1 VVADMTTTPDGS
13 ETTVADRAT
22 EIQSRYG
29 TDDLVSR
36 FIRLAWEN
44 LNATVS
50 VRSVAWKRLGLFKRR
65 RASMSFI
72 AAAS

>member
-1 VVADMTTTPDGS
+1 MTTTPDGS

-44 LNATVS
+44 LNATV
-50 VRSVAWKRLGLFKRR
+50 KRTERR
-65 RASMSFI
+65 LE
-72 AAAS
+72 AAGIVQA